1 MKISQRV
8 TKLILRKDNKM
19 AVYLQQLENVIN
31 NLNKNYKEITL
42 RQEGVDYFKEILEK
56 NKNKRVNRSIFNDFN
71 GHKMLIYEK
80 DEHNRVALSIDQKK
94 YYNANRKELHI
105 EVCCEAKY
113 STDWLHTLAIDD
125 TINTWEDVLKAWN
138 EKEQGVNKL
147 EEPNNEEIENDY
159 MEVLKKKNELNDLLY
174 DFCNKYKV
182 MLDK

>member
-1 MKISQRV
+1 
-8 TKLILRKDNKM
+8 M

-71 GHKMLIYEK
+71 GYKMLVYEK
-80 DEHNRVALSIDQKK
+80 DKHNRVGLSINQEK

-113 STDWLHTLAIDD
+113 STDWLHTLTIDD

-147 EEPNNEEIENDY
+147 EEPNNEAIENDY
-159 MEVLKKKNELNDLLY
+159 MEVLKKKNELNELLD
-174 DFCNKYKV
+174 DFYNKYKV